1 MHVLVIV
8 LGLLLFNI
16 YINDLLYVT
25 ELTKV
30 CSYADNTTFYACDSD
45 ICNLIERLKHDSST
59 AIELRRPQ
67 E

>member
-1 MHVLVIV
+1 MAQGSV
-8 LGLLLFNI
+8 LGPILFNI

-30 CSYADNTTFYACDSD
+30 CSYADNTTFYACDYD
-45 ICNLIERLKHDSST
+45 ICNVIERLKHDSST
-59 AIELRRPQ
+59 AIKQRRPQ